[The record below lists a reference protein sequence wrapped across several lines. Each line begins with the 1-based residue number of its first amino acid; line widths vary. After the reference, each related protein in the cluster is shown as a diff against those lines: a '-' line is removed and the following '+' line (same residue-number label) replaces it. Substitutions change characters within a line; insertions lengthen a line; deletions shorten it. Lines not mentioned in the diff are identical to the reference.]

1 MEQVQ
6 EKQIA
11 PNKRQTAYMFWISD
25 LRAAAIDTSQQYP
38 SFNIREKNTVRIN
51 LIAVVTSKYV
61 SENGSYATLGLDD
74 GTGAIFAKAWNED
87 TVVIT
92 RQEIGNVVL
101 VIGRLGLNSSKEVY
115 VRPEIIRQIEMSWLS
130 ARKKELEIKYGQPQE
145 KVSQVFSEDPVSV
158 IEEEIIPVASKSAV
172 RAKVLEILNSSS
184 EGIEE
189 LKIVEQSGYSKAD
202 AMKAITELVRE
213 GEIYYTRP
221 GVLKGL

>member
-6 EKQIA
+6 EKQIT

-38 SFNIREKNTVRIN
+38 SFNIRNKNTVRIN

-74 GTGAIFAKAWNED
+74 GTGSIFAKAWNED

-115 VRPEIIRQIEMSWLS
+115 VRPEIVRQIEMPWLA
-130 ARKKELEIKYGQPQE
+130 ARKNELEIKYGQPQE
-145 KVSQVFSEDPVSV
+145 KASQVFSEDPVSV
-158 IEEEIIPVASKSAV
+158 IEEEIIPLASKSAV

-189 LKIVEQSGYSKAD
+189 LKIVEQSGYNKAD
-202 AMKAITELVRE
+202 VMKAITELVRE
-213 GEIYYTRP
+213 GEIYYSRP

>member
-6 EKQIA
+6 EKQITQ
-11 PNKRQTAYMFWISD
+11 NKRQTAYIFWISD

-38 SFNIREKNTVRIN
+38 SFNIRNKNTVRIN

-61 SENGSYATLGLDD
+61 SESGSYATLGLDD

-115 VRPEIIRQIEMSWLS
+115 VRPEIIRQIEMPWLA

-145 KVSQVFSEDPVSV
+145 KVSLVFSEDQVSV
-158 IEEEIIPVASKSAV
+158 IEEEIIPIASKSAV

-189 LKIVEQSGYSKAD
+189 LKIVEQSGYNLAD
-202 AMKAITELVRE
+202 VMKAITELVRE
-213 GEIYYTRP
+213 GEIYYSRP
-221 GVLKGL
+221 GVLKSL